1 MIEQSSIAIKVKAD
15 NTEAKQSFDSLRTF
29 AKGSVEALSRELKI
43 LSQIDAFSKLKKDVA
58 DAEKSWKE
66 ASANVSELAKKMREV
81 DEPTAKMV
89 KDFDRAKLA
98 AAGLK
103 DNFIAQRDALNGLR
117 TSLSQAGVN
126 TKKLGE
132 AQSAVKAKVES
143 LNAELAQL
151 KQVQTDFGTV
161 GIRST
166 RDIRKEMDSLSVAM
180 NRLANSGKV
189 SQQEL
194 ARVMTVTKTRT
205 AELRKELE
213 GSSGQGGLTG
223 ALGLVGRIGPG
234 SIAAIIGAVTT
245 SKVAEVV
252 KDVSMLAAKYETLGV
267 AMNTV
272 GRNAGYTKAE
282 IAEFQKELEKTGI
295 AAIESRTAIMR
306 LAQAQVPLEQAA
318 KLARIAQDAAVI
330 GGINSSEAFER
341 MIHGM
346 TTAEPLILRNIGIMV
361 NFEQAY
367 KGAAKALGKNT
378 TELTEQEKLQAR
390 VNAVMAQGPRI
401 AGTYEAAMETA
412 GKKIGSTD
420 KYAQKL
426 QVSLGELFQPTL
438 AAGVDAYT
446 AALKGLNSAMD
457 GLDKKS
463 NGIAIKDFIAA
474 PDPVAA
480 ASPYGAIFDYIKRL
494 MIAKRKEGNDQVE
507 KDAAA
512 SESAQV
518 AAFRDSASKKKA
530 IDDELAGL
538 QKMNLQSVLDKAK
551 STLKEAEAA
560 AEKYAAKVIE
570 LEKAKE
576 LAQMS
581 TQERVRALLRTQMGE
596 QAAYTDSLKEA
607 QETLARARQ
616 AAEQGNGEEA
626 IKWAEKAQGQF
637 ERLNQEVK
645 EGEQV
650 FVSAATANKN
660 AVQGVTEAGQV
671 IVQAYDAMKT
681 AALDQQ
687 KAEEGRA
694 EQVLSD
700 ITAIETA
707 MAAIEDLEVKV
718 SANDQASPVLEEIQS
733 ELAAI
738 KDKTITIKVRYD
750 VGPKPKGLAKG
761 GRIPG
766 YALGGKLPGYSRTD
780 NMLGMLRGGL
790 IGLAGG
796 EFITNSLA
804 TRTISKSAPG
814 LLERLNLVRSALD
827 IKRVLA
833 AFSAPKI
840 GYASGGHVAAPAS
853 FASQG
858 TMNVNFR
865 VGDMEIPIQVTGPN
879 AKQQVRTLVKQ
890 LNREKLVAGV

>member
-29 AKGSVEALSRELKI
+29 AKGSVEALSRELKT

-143 LNAELAQL
+143 LNAKLAQL

-194 ARVMTVTKTRT
+194 SRVMAVTKTRT

-213 GSSGQGGLTG
+213 GGSGQGGLTG
-223 ALGLVGRIGPG
+223 ALSMIGRIGPG

-252 KDVSMLAAKYETLGV
+252 KSVSMLAARYDTLGV

-272 GRNAGYTKAE
+272 GRNAGYTKSE

-367 KGAAKALGKNT
+367 KSAAKALGKNT
-378 TELTEQEKLQAR
+378 AELTEQEKLQAR

-401 AGTYEAAMETA
+401 AGTYEAAMDTA
-412 GKKIGSTD
+412 GKKLASTTRHAQDLEIGIG
-420 KYAQKL
+420 K
-426 QVSLGELFQPTL
+426 VFQPIFARGVDEYTSAL
-438 AAGVDAYT
+438 QSLNNVIDKIDSDAAG
-446 AALKGLNSAMD
+446 AALAD
-457 GLDKKS
+457 T
-463 NGIAIKDFIAA
+463 FAA
-474 PDPVAA
+474 P
-480 ASPYGAIFDYIKRL
+480 SPGTIANPWNAVFDLIKRY
-494 MIAKRKEGNDQVE
+494 MIAKRKEGNEQVE
-507 KDAAA
+507 ADAKA
-512 SESAQV
+512 SEAAQV
-518 AAFRDSASKKKA
+518 AQFAEAANKKKA

-538 QKMNLQSVLDKAK
+538 QKMNLQAVLDKAK
-551 STLKEAEAA
+551 ATLKEAESA

-596 QAAYTDSLKEA
+596 QAAYTDSLQEA

-718 SANDQASPVLEEIQS
+718 SANDQASPVLDEIQS

-738 KDKTITIKVRYD
+738 KDKTVTVTVRYRK
-750 VGPKPKGLAKG
+750 VEENA
-761 GRIPG
+761 
-766 YALGGKLPGYSRTD
+766 A
-780 NMLGMLRGGL
+780 GGL
-790 IGLAGG
+790 VGAYADGGPVWRRKMGKVSGPGTGTSDSIFAKLSNG
-796 EFITNSLA
+796 EFVIRASMVKKWGAGFFAALNSGFMPQMPKFANGGAVNMPTVGGSSEALTVTFRAGDIESPVKITDPSSRQA
-804 TRTISKSAPG
+804 MKAFAR
-814 LLERLNLVRSALD
+814 ELN
-827 IKRVLA
+827 
-833 AFSAPKI
+833 KI
-840 GYASGGHVAAPAS
+840 
-853 FASQG
+853 
-858 TMNVNFR
+858 
-865 VGDMEIPIQVTGPN
+865 
-879 AKQQVRTLVKQ
+879 
-890 LNREKLVAGV
+890 KLVQGV